1 MSDTLDE
8 INCPACHKP
17 MKKIYLETQK
27 FNVDIC
33 LDGCG
38 GIYLDNRE
46 TNKIDEKQED
56 ITPIL
61 EAVINKQVEKVDV
74 TTKRICPVC
83 GHLMV
88 KNNSSHLGGVQIDE
102 CYNCGGKFFDK
113 DELIKFRNEF
123 ESEEDRI
130 KAFNEYS
137 KSIVTSANAEFL
149 GKKTYGSML
158 NDIIKSYKEFN

>member
-8 INCPACHKP
+8 IICPACHKP
-17 MKKIYLETQK
+17 MKKIYLEGQK

-46 TNKIDEKQED
+46 IKKIDEKQED
-56 ITPIL
+56 ITPII
-61 EAVINKQVEKVDV
+61 EAIKNKQFEKVDE
-74 TTKRICPVC
+74 TAKRICPVC

-88 KNNSSHLGGVQIDE
+88 KNHSSHLANILIDE

-113 DELIKFRNEF
+113 GELIKFRSEF
-123 ESEEDRI
+123 ETEDERI
-130 KAFNEYS
+130 SAFNEYS
-137 KSIVTSANAEFL
+137 KSIIASANAEFL
-149 GKKTYGSML
+149 GKKTYGSMI

>member
-1 MSDTLDE
+1 
-8 INCPACHKP
+8 K
-17 MKKIYLETQK
+17 QK

-38 GIYLDNRE
+38 GIFLDNRE

-61 EAVINKQVEKVDV
+61 EAVKNKEFEKVDE
-74 TTKRICPVC
+74 TAKRICPVC

-88 KNNSSHLGGVQIDE
+88 KNNSSHLANVQIDE

-113 DELIKFRNEF
+113 GELIKFRNEF

-137 KSIVTSANAEFL
+137 KSIVISANAEFL
-149 GKKTYGSML
+149 GKKTYGSMI

>member
-8 INCPACHKP
+8 MNCPACHKP
-17 MKKIYLETQK
+17 MKKIYLENQK
-27 FNVDIC
+27 FNIDIC

-38 GIYLDNRE
+38 GIFLDNRE
-46 TNKIDEKQED
+46 IKKLDESTDD
-56 ITPIL
+56 INPII
-61 EAVINKQVEKVDV
+61 EAVKNKEFEKVDESA
-74 TTKRICPVC
+74 KRICPAC

-88 KNNSSHLGGVQIDE
+88 KNNASHLANVQIDE

-113 DELIKFRNEF
+113 DELVKFRNEF

-137 KSIVTSANAEFL
+137 KSVVASANAEFL
-149 GKKTYGSML
+149 GKKTYGSMI